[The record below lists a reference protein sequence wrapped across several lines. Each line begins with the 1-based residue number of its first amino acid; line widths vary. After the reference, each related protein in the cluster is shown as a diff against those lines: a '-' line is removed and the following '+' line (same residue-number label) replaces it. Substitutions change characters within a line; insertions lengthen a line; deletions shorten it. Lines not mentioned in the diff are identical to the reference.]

1 MAAPVGAFHSR
12 PVLAAV
18 IVCHLLAGV
27 ALFQVLDRAHLRP
40 PEPITVTLIA
50 EPPPAETPPEPLP
63 QADVPPPVK
72 PVPKVAAIPPA
83 PAPVPEPPPQPVVQ
97 PEPPPPVRQV
107 QPPPEPPPPPPVRQV
122 QPTPEPP
129 PPPPVRQVEP
139 RPEPVAPPSPVA
151 RAEPEAPAVRN
162 PEPVRPATPTPPAP
176 VTAVAPAV
184 PAASVR
190 SAPAAEAPVSEPLYG
205 ADYLHNPK
213 PDYPL
218 MSRRR
223 GEEGVVL
230 LRVFVTA
237 DGDPREVQLKEGSGH
252 PRLDRAAQEIVQK
265 WKFIPAK
272 RGNQPVDAWVVV
284 PIRFSLKG

>member
-1 MAAPVGAFHSR
+1 M
-12 PVLAAV
+12 
-18 IVCHLLAGV
+18 
-27 ALFQVLDRAHLRP
+27 
-40 PEPITVTLIA
+40 
-50 EPPPAETPPEPLP
+50 
-63 QADVPPPVK
+63 
-72 PVPKVAAIPPA
+72 
-83 PAPVPEPPPQPVVQ
+83 
-97 PEPPPPVRQV
+97 
-107 QPPPEPPPPPPVRQV
+107 
-122 QPTPEPP
+122 
-129 PPPPVRQVEP
+129 
-139 RPEPVAPPSPVA
+139 
-151 RAEPEAPAVRN
+151 
-162 PEPVRPATPTPPAP
+162 
-176 VTAVAPAV
+176 TAVAPAV